1 MADCYYLQFYYGYD
15 SRPDWVRNAKT
26 AIERALLLDDS
37 IAEAHVAA
45 AMVQLHDGEN
55 DGAMASLRR
64 ALALNPNLAVAHL
77 RYAWELCS
85 SGHLDDA
92 VREMRR
98 SQELDPLSPTNN
110 TALGIILAFARQ
122 YQAALEYCHRA
133 AELTPSDVPILE
145 NLGFAYAVNGMYEK
159 AIESYRKV
167 TELDSRERGDSLAS
181 IAAVL
186 ALAGRKSESDSMM
199 PEIVE
204 LGSNGKVDPFN
215 IAVLYGVRGDK
226 DAALEWFTKALQQG
240 SEVRTNAHEQG
251 VIRYNPFLDP
261 LRSDSRFGEL
271 LRQHNLGSLLAG
283 RDL

>member
-1 MADCYYLQFYYGYD
+1 
-15 SRPDWVRNAKT
+15 
-26 AIERALLLDDS
+26 
-37 IAEAHVAA
+37 
-45 AMVQLHDGEN
+45 
-55 DGAMASLRR
+55 
-64 ALALNPNLAVAHL
+64 
-77 RYAWELCS
+77 
-85 SGHLDDA
+85 
-92 VREMRR
+92 MRR

-133 AELTPSDVPILE
+133 AELAPSDVPILE